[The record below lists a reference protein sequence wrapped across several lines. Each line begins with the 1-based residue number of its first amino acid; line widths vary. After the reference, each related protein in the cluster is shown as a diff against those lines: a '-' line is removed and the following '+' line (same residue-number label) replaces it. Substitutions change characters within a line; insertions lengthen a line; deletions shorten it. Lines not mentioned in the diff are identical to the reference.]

1 VRDNSAH
8 AEVAH
13 ELHRR
18 SSAAAQPVPMDDAPH
33 IASWA
38 RMLDADQSKCSA
50 DILLDTIVELRAP
63 IGPDVHAGPG
73 YRAATR
79 SGAPLTRPSAR
90 DVFVEPDGLSVVL
103 HETDVGRVP
112 VIQCRARA
120 DFVRIVRSVL
130 HQNAPVEIPTSMG
143 ACLVAGYVNWRR
155 VRTALSDDGIWCDL
169 QAPVSATAL
178 QRLRTESH
186 RFRDTY
192 VVLSEGSYSDV
203 PASAMGLD
211 ASKWHGLSTQLR
223 LEHEAAHYVC
233 RRALGEMRNALL
245 DELAADYAA
254 ITITTG
260 SFDATWLRRFM
271 GVDQYPRFRAGGRL
285 ENYGRTDLRTPQGF
299 AALQR
304 MTLDASISLEKF
316 DVMRIAAASG
326 NAPRLSVARAV
337 VAIMQTGL
345 EAVCTSNGHAVLFER
360 WSELQVAS
368 AARHEDLSPQRRP
381 TECVV
386 SN

>member
-1 VRDNSAH
+1 MLDDSAH

-18 SSAAAQPVPMDDAPH
+18 STAAAQLLPMDEAPH

-38 RMLDADQSKCSA
+38 RMLDEDEPTCGA
-50 DILLDTIVELRAP
+50 DILLDTIIELRAP
-63 IGPDVHAGPG
+63 IGPAVRASPA
-73 YRAATR
+73 YQAATR

-90 DVFVEPDGLSVVL
+90 DAFVDPDGLLLAL
-103 HETDVGRVP
+103 HETAVGRVP
-112 VIQCRARA
+112 VIRCRTRA
-120 DFVRIVRSVL
+120 DFVRIVRSVV

-155 VRTALSDDGIWCDL
+155 VRTALLEDGIWSDPL
-169 QAPVSATAL
+169 APVSSTAL
-178 QRLRTESH
+178 KRLRTEPF

-192 VVLSEGSYSDV
+192 VVLSEGSYSGV

-211 ASKWHGLSTQLR
+211 ASTWRALSTQLR

-254 ITITTG
+254 ITISTG

-285 ENYGRTDLRTPQGF
+285 ENYGRRDGRTTQGF
-299 AALQR
+299 AALQK
-304 MTLDASISLEKF
+304 MTLDASLSLEKF
-316 DVMRIAAASG
+316 DLMRNAACTG
-326 NAPRLSVARAV
+326 NAHRLDIARAV

-345 EAVCTSNGHAVLFER
+345 EALCASNGQTVLFRR
-360 WSELQVAS
+360 WCEQQVAS
-368 AARHEDLSPQRRP
+368 SAPHEAMSLQR
-381 TECVV
+381 
-386 SN
+386 